1 MDVLALLAANGT
13 IAGSELLFWLVVVL
27 VILGII
33 YFIRR
38 IL

>member
-1 MDVLALLAANGT
+1 MNVLTLLTAGR
-13 IAGSELLFWLVVVL
+13 IAGSEFLFWLVVIL